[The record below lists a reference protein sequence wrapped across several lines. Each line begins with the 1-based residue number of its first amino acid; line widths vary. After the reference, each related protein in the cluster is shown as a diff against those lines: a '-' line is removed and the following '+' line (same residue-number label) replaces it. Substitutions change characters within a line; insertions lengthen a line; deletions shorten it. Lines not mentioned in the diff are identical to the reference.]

1 MPKIVMY
8 ATRSCPYCRMADM
21 LFQKKGVIV
30 ERIQVDDA
38 PDRRLEMTRLS
49 GRSTVP
55 QIFINGRHVG
65 GYTDLA
71 SLDRA
76 GTLDAMLRSDQAVGE

>member
-1 MPKIVMY
+1 MAKIVMY

-21 LFQKKGVIV
+21 LFQKKGVAV

-38 PDRRLEMTRLS
+38 PERRVEMTRLS
-49 GRSTVP
+49 GRTTVP
-55 QIFINGRHVG
+55 QIFINGQHVG

-76 GTLDAMLRSDQAVGE
+76 GRLDAMLRTDPSTGG

>member
-21 LFQKKGVIV
+21 LFQKKGVTV